1 MVLGTI
7 LTPPVRKNHR
17 KAALVACFTS
27 WSGDRRACKMYPTPP
42 LAQRQRQEGKTFT
55 ETSEREREGQ
65 KKKSEK
71 SKEFS

>member
-17 KAALVACFTS
+17 KAA
-27 WSGDRRACKMYPTPP
+27 CKMYPTLP

-55 ETSEREREGQ
+55 ETSEREQEWQ